1 MDKKIEKKKWT
12 PKKIG
17 GIAGAALFGIF
28 VLYTFV
34 FADKS
39 SKLNVETERIT
50 ISTVRQGPFQEFIPV
65 TGSVEPIKTF
75 FLDVTEGGRI
85 VEKFVEEG
93 AFLEEGMPIIRLE
106 NTQTV
111 LTAMF
116 NEANVMQVEN
126 NLRGTRLQMEQ
137 TKLNN
142 SVALLNAQI
151 SFERNERA
159 YKRDKKLYE
168 KQLISEYDFLDSE
181 ENYKSSK
188 RTLQLTVDRIAQD
201 SVFQSQQ
208 IVVLEKNLERMR
220 RNYAI
225 VQRGL
230 DDLTVKAPIRGQ
242 LTSLNGEIG
251 QTIRAGENLGR
262 IDNIDSYKIRVGI
275 DEHYLARINVG
286 QTGTFNFDNETH
298 ALEIKTV
305 YPQVINGRFFVDMHF
320 SGEMPNVR
328 RGQTVHIR
336 LALGDLSEAILVN
349 SGGFYQSTGGQWVF
363 VINESETEAVRRR
376 IRIGRHNTME
386 YEVLEGL
393 QPGEKVITSSYDNY
407 GDVEKL
413 ILN

>member
-1 MDKKIEKKKWT
+1 MDKKIEKKTWT
-12 PKKIG
+12 PKKIS

-28 VLYTFV
+28 VLYTFI

-50 ISTVRQGPFQEFIPV
+50 ISTVKQGPFQEFIPV

-93 AFLEEGMPIIRLE
+93 AFLEEGEPIIRLE

-126 NLRGTRLQMEQ
+126 NLRATRLQMEQ
-137 TKLNN
+137 AKLNN
-142 SVALLNAQI
+142 NVALLNAQI
-151 SFERNERA
+151 NFEKAEREF
-159 YKRDKKLYE
+159 KRDKKLFE
-168 KQLISEYDFLDSE
+168 KKLLSEYDFLDSE
-181 ENYKSSK
+181 DSFTSSK

-208 IVVLEKNLERMR
+208 IIVLEKNLERMR

-275 DEHYLARINVG
+275 DEHYLARINLG
-286 QTGTFNFDNETH
+286 QSGTFNFDNETH
-298 ALEIKTV
+298 LLEIKTV
-305 YPQVINGRFFVDMHF
+305 YPQVQNGRFFVDMHF
-320 SGEMPNVR
+320 TGAMPAVR

-336 LALGDLSEAILVN
+336 LALGDLSDAILVN

-363 VINESETEAVRRR
+363 VLNENETEATRRR